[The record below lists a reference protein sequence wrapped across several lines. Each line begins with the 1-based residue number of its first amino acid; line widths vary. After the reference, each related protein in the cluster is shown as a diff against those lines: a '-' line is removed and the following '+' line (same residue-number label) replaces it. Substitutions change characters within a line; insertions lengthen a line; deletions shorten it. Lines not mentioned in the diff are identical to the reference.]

1 MTQASESSLG
11 LAPEGSGPDIRTIT
25 VEKVIAGVVS
35 SVRMQV
41 IAVSDAEGRLLRA
54 DDDRWDELLTGQA
67 KTNELLEALLEALT

>member
-1 MTQASESSLG
+1 
-11 LAPEGSGPDIRTIT
+11 
-25 VEKVIAGVVS
+25 VIAGVVS